1 MKHPAK
7 IAFLLAAATAQ
18 AGWIPDSPI
27 LRLGEDVD
35 IYFTA
40 KARLDYDSN
49 LFTGTPSTLPN
60 SGASWIAGPGL
71 AVDFFKEAN
80 FSSSLTYRKDFV
92 NYFNS
97 ALKGLD
103 DQRDIGGAT
112 FTYDGGGP
120 LTFRVEASY
129 IEDARNTPETTYY
142 QQEQVAGTLLR
153 QTNYAQSATLGYRL
167 TDKINISLDARHS
180 SNRYDPKVIGQDL
193 IGNDVYN
200 TQRLT
205 ESDGWTFPLNIRYQV
220 RERLN
225 IGFAYEHGQYDITQ
239 AHGST
244 QAPTYTGFT
253 KDFYGLTF
261 SGQPTTSGKLDATLR
276 VGMLHSVYDGGVD
289 PANSLSYSA
298 SLTHTLTEKTN
309 HTLNFSADAT
319 IAVNGRRN
327 EGRSIQYVINHVKDE
342 SFRTSALISLGTNSV
357 QSTANIR
364 TGSFGVNATYS
375 PDSHW
380 TYVASYTLTQAYRPN
395 SFNVN
400 QFSLEANL
408 RW

>member
-7 IAFLLAAATAQ
+7 IALLLAAASAP
-18 AGWIPDSPI
+18 AGWIPDSPL

-40 KARLDYDSN
+40 KGRLDYDSN
-49 LFTGTPSTLPN
+49 LFTGSTTKLPK
-60 SGASWIAGPGL
+60 SGASWIVGPGFS
-71 AVDFFKEAN
+71 ADFFKEAN
-80 FSSSLTYRKDFV
+80 FSSSFTYRRDFV
-92 NYFNS
+92 RYFNT
-97 ALKGLD
+97 ALRGLD
-103 DQRDIGGAT
+103 DERDVGGAS

-120 LTFRVEASY
+120 LTLRLEGSY
-129 IEDARNTPETTYY
+129 LEDARNTPETAF
-142 QQEQVAGTLLR
+142 QSLIAGTLLR

-167 TDKINISLDARHS
+167 TEKLSISLDAKHA
-180 SNRYDPKVIGQDL
+180 SNRYDPEL
-193 IGNDVYN
+193 IRPRLVLPDIYN
-200 TQRLT
+200 TSGLT
-205 ESDGWTFPLNIRYQV
+205 ESDGWTFPLNIRFQV

-225 IGFAYEHGQYDITQ
+225 IGFAYEHGHTNISPARNSNSQPQY
-239 AHGST
+239 
-244 QAPTYTGFT
+244 PGFT
-253 KDFYGLTF
+253 KDFYGLTL

-276 VGMLHSVYDGGVD
+276 VGMLHSVYDGGAD

-309 HTLNFSADAT
+309 HMLNFSDDAT

-327 EGRSIQYVINHVKDE
+327 EGRSIQYMVNHVKDE
-342 SFRTSALISLGTNSV
+342 SFRASAFVGMSTNAV

-364 TGSFGVNATYS
+364 TGSYGVNATYS

-380 TYVASYTLTQAYRPN
+380 TYVASYTLTQAYRPTG
-395 SFNVN
+395 FNVS